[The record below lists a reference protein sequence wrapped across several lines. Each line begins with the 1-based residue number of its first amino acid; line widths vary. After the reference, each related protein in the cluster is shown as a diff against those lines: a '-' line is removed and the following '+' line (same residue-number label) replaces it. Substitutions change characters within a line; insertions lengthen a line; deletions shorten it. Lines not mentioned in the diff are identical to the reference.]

1 MFRKLRLKFIG
12 ISTLSMLIVLMIVLG
27 LVNLITYKN
36 AVDDVFVTLEF
47 LSEQDGIELKN
58 NEFKAFKDK
67 EITIET
73 QYEVR
78 YVTVNVSTDGEVT
91 QFNVEHIAAINESD
105 IGDFVLHALKSSKT
119 KGLFKYNFLT
129 YAFYKLKQS
138 DGSYKI
144 IIMDCTRNLAYVRYF
159 VSFSF
164 YVGAL
169 SILLLMLLLSV
180 FARKA
185 VQPYV
190 KNIEAQKRFIT
201 NASHELKT
209 PLAVIS
215 ANTEVIEMTSGKS
228 EWTESTVNQVKR
240 MSDLISQLVVL
251 SKLEEREDIVFTDV
265 NISEEANSVVSSL
278 KTVADTQGKKL
289 EYTIAE
295 DIHVS
300 ADKNGIH
307 ELINILLDNAVKY
320 CDDGGDIT
328 LDLHQKG
335 RSAVL
340 TVSNDYAE
348 GEGVDYSRFFDRF
361 YRADESHNS
370 SKEGFGIGLSMAES
384 LVRMFKGKISV
395 NYKKPKI
402 IFTVNL

>member
-36 AVDDVFVTLEF
+36 AVDDVFNTLEF
-47 LSEQDGIELKN
+47 IAKRGNIELKKS
-58 NEFKAFKDK
+58 EIQAFKDK

-78 YVTVNVSTDGEVT
+78 YVTVNVSTDGEVI
-91 QFNVEHIAAINESD
+91 QYDVEHIAAINESD
-105 IGDFVLHALKSSKT
+105 IADFILHAYKSSRS
-119 KGLFKYNFLT
+119 KGIFEYNFLT
-129 YAFYKLKQS
+129 YAFYKTKES
-138 DGSYKI
+138 DGSFKI
-144 IIMDCTRNLAYVRYF
+144 IVMDCTRNLAYVRYF
-159 VSFSF
+159 VNFSF

-169 SILLLMLLLSV
+169 SILLLMFLLSV

-190 KNIEAQKRFIT
+190 RNIEAQKRFIT

-251 SKLEEREDIVFTDV
+251 
-265 NISEEANSVVSSL
+265 
-278 KTVADTQGKKL
+278 
-289 EYTIAE
+289 
-295 DIHVS
+295 
-300 ADKNGIH
+300 
-307 ELINILLDNAVKY
+307 
-320 CDDGGDIT
+320 
-328 LDLHQKG
+328 
-335 RSAVL
+335 
-340 TVSNDYAE
+340 
-348 GEGVDYSRFFDRF
+348 
-361 YRADESHNS
+361 
-370 SKEGFGIGLSMAES
+370 
-384 LVRMFKGKISV
+384 
-395 NYKKPKI
+395 
-402 IFTVNL
+402 

>member
-36 AVDDVFVTLEF
+36 AVDDVFNTLEF
-47 LSEQDGIELKN
+47 IAKRGNIELKKS
-58 NEFKAFKDK
+58 EIQAFKDK

-78 YVTVNVSTDGEVT
+78 YVTVNVSTDGEVI
-91 QFNVEHIAAINESD
+91 QYDVEHIAAINESD
-105 IGDFVLHALKSSKT
+105 IADFILHAYKSSRS
-119 KGLFKYNFLT
+119 KGIFEYNFLT
-129 YAFYKLKQS
+129 YAFYKTKES
-138 DGSYKI
+138 DGSFKI
-144 IIMDCTRNLAYVRYF
+144 IVMDCTRNLAYVRYF
-159 VSFSF
+159 VNFSF

-169 SILLLMLLLSV
+169 SILLLMFLLSV

-190 KNIEAQKRFIT
+190 RNIEAQKRFIT

-265 NISEEANSVVSSL
+265 NISEEAKSVVSSL
-278 KTVADTQGKKL
+278 KTVAETQGKNL
-289 EYTIAE
+289 QYNIAE
-295 DIHVS
+295 DLHVS

-320 CDDGGDIT
+320 CDEEGSII
-328 LDLHQKG
+328 LDLRQKG
-335 RSAVL
+335 RNTVL
-340 TVSNDYAE
+340 TVSNDYRD
-348 GEGVDYSRFFDRF
+348 GEGVDYSKFFDRF
-361 YRADESHNS
+361 YRADESHNNK
-370 SKEGFGIGLSMAES
+370 KEGFGIGLSMAES
-384 LVRMFKGKISV
+384 LVRMFKGKINVS
-395 NYKKPKI
+395 YKKPRI
-402 IFTVNL
+402 IFTVVL